1 MSAVKRCLTAD
12 NGVDGLLRS
21 SSPHTHTELQKKK
34 RWLRAVTLVWLKTQG
49 NVSLSQRLACA
60 SSVMFASQTDLNE
73 LQVWLWSVNNPVTA
87 EQVRTPVVQTW
98 WAFSDVTL
106 NVQCW
111 KFHKEKKNTTSS
123 TLAVKHSLNIL
134 ASVISVLLPGEGLL
148 Q

>member
-73 LQVWLWSVNNPVTA
+73 LQVWL
-87 EQVRTPVVQTW
+87 
-98 WAFSDVTL
+98 
-106 NVQCW
+106 
-111 KFHKEKKNTTSS
+111 
-123 TLAVKHSLNIL
+123 
-134 ASVISVLLPGEGLL
+134 
-148 Q
+148 